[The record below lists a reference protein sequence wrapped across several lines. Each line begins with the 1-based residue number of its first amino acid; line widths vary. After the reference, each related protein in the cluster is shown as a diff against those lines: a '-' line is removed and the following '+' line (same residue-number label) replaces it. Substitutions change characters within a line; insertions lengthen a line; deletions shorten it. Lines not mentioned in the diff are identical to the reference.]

1 MHLSSQPPFR
11 NGDIYSD
18 PKEERREKRRKKKKI
33 IIVAGGGETES
44 NSRQRG
50 FQPLRISLS
59 ISLRIEIF
67 PRNRIDRPRKG

>member
-1 MHLSSQPPFR
+1 MHAKRHFETRRIYFR
-11 NGDIYSD
+11 SKREEK
-18 PKEERREKRRKKKKI
+18 KEKKKKNYHRSR
-33 IIVAGGGETES
+33 GGRGTES

>member
-1 MHLSSQPPFR
+1 MHAKRHFETRRIYFR
-11 NGDIYSD
+11 SKREEK
-18 PKEERREKRRKKKKI
+18 KEKKKKKI
-33 IIVAGGGETES
+33 IAAGEGEGPKS